1 MSSISKDIKKKLR
14 DEATKTVFVSPD
26 AGGVVRARKF
36 ADGFSGMIAIVDKRR
51 SRPGVSEA
59 MHIIGNVK
67 DKHAILVDDMI
78 DSGGTIVNAAKILLA
93 RGAISVRAYITHGI
107 LTGDA
112 CRKIQDSKLEELVI
126 TNSITYK
133 CPEEITKIKQVTIDE
148 LIGEAIRRI
157 SNEESISTLF
167 S

>member
-1 MSSISKDIKKKLR
+1 
-14 DEATKTVFVSPD
+14 
-26 AGGVVRARKF
+26 
-36 ADGFSGMIAIVDKRR
+36 
-51 SRPGVSEA
+51 
-59 MHIIGNVK
+59 
-67 DKHAILVDDMI
+67 MI

-112 CRKIQDSKLEELVI
+112 CRKIQDSKLVELVI

>member
-1 MSSISKDIKKKLR
+1 
-14 DEATKTVFVSPD
+14 
-26 AGGVVRARKF
+26 
-36 ADGFSGMIAIVDKRR
+36 
-51 SRPGVSEA
+51 
-59 MHIIGNVK
+59 
-67 DKHAILVDDMI
+67 MI